1 MPNYNNNNNTECE
14 GFKVGDVVAPA
25 PNGSRGYNLNM
36 IEGNEYVVTDVSCA
50 YIYVSGVFRS
60 RVSNEDLSDI
70 AIAFDP
76 SDVVHTS
83 STTREAVDKPTKGV
97 YIKTH
102 TLTKLRSIL
111 NLTVDYPMTVMNYNK
126 YFIACPT
133 TLNTSKE
140 KPLTNG
146 DEGNFW
152 LYGSKD
158 TKIKLSKIL
167 KAIFGIN
174 DSTLLEHYNN
184 KWKQTYSVDTSSVE
198 VTEDIRAIYDATH
211 ASSGELGSSC
221 MRYKGEWMD
230 IYQDVGTKVAY
241 IKDADGVLLAR
252 ALFWD
257 NNIVD
262 EDGNVSM
269 VLDRIFSSSQNHTL
283 TLKKWAKE
291 NDITL
296 ISDIDYKKY
305 TTIKEH
311 NYNYDGVPYIDNFCY
326 SYNGKLTTSDEHGAY
341 DTLQATDGTTGEKGY
356 TNISTIEVNY
366 CDCCE
371 ESTNGDLHCTYED
384 SYVCE
389 GCLDEY
395 YHYCEDVD
403 SYVYHDHC
411 YYIASCDYYV
421 KDLDDYFECACDG
434 ELYPIDD
441 AIEDRDTG
449 DLYYVDNEHGLIQD
463 EETEEWYRDED

>member
-1 MPNYNNNNNTECE
+1 MPNYNNNIR
-14 GFKVGDVVAPA
+14 GFEVGDVVAPA

-36 IEGNEYVVTDVSCA
+36 IEGNTYVVTDVSCY

-60 RVSNEDLSDI
+60 RISNEDSSDI

-76 SDVVHTS
+76 NDVVHAS
-83 STTREAVDKPTKGV
+83 STIKEAVDKPTKGV

-126 YFIACPT
+126 HFIACPI
-133 TLNTSKE
+133 TLNTSKD
-140 KPLTNG
+140 KPLTHG

-167 KAIFGIN
+167 KAIFGID
-174 DSTLLEHYNN
+174 DSTLLEQYNN
-184 KWKQTYSVDTSSVE
+184 KWKQTYIVDTSSVE
-198 VTEDIRAIYDATH
+198 VTEDICAIYDATH

-221 MRYKGEWMD
+221 MRYKGEWMG

-241 IKDADGVLLAR
+241 IKDDDDMLLAR

-296 ISDIDYKKY
+296 ISDSDDKKY

-326 SYNGKLTTSDEHGAY
+326 SQMSKLTTSDEDGY
-341 DTLQATDGTTGEKGY
+341 DDILQSTDGTTEEKDA
-356 TNISTIEVNY
+356 TNISAVVSNY

-371 ESTNGDLHCTYED
+371 ESTSEDLHCTYED

-389 GCLDEY
+389 TCLDEY
-395 YHYCEDVD
+395 YRYCEDVGG
-403 SYVYHDHC
+403 YVYHDFC

-421 KDLDDYFECACDG
+421 KD
-434 ELYPIDD
+434 
-441 AIEDRDTG
+441 
-449 DLYYVDNEHGLIQD
+449 
-463 EETEEWYRDED
+463 

>member
-1 MPNYNNNNNTECE
+1 MPNYNNNNPECE
-14 GFKVGDVVAPA
+14 GFKIGDVVAPA
-25 PNGSRGYNLNM
+25 PNGDHTYNLNM
-36 IEGNEYVVTDVSCA
+36 IEGTVYTITGISWPLVYLSGEFKYSSSGDVYHYSA
-50 YIYVSGVFRS
+50 MAFNNG
-60 RVSNEDLSDI
+60 
-70 AIAFDP
+70 AI
-76 SDVVHTS
+76 VHAS
-83 STTREAVDKPTKGV
+83 STIKEAADKPKKGL

-126 YFIACPT
+126 HFIACPI
-133 TLNTSKE
+133 TLNTSKD
-140 KPLTNG
+140 KPLTHG

-167 KAIFGIN
+167 KAIFGID
-174 DSTLLEHYNN
+174 DSTLLEQYNN
-184 KWKQTYSVDTSSVE
+184 KWKQTYIVDTSSVE
-198 VTEDIRAIYDATH
+198 VTEDICAIYDATH

-221 MRYKGEWMD
+221 MRYKGEWMG

-241 IKDADGVLLAR
+241 IKDDDDMLLAR

-257 NNIVD
+257 DNIVD
-262 EDGNVSM
+262 EDGNVSR

-296 ISDIDYKKY
+296 ISDSDDKKY

-326 SYNGKLTTSDEHGAY
+326 SQMSKLTTSDEDGC
-341 DTLQATDGTTGEKGY
+341 DDILQATDGTTEEKGY
-356 TNISTIEVNY
+356 TNISMIDVNY

-403 SYVYHDHC
+403 SYVYHDFC

-421 KDLDDYFECACDG
+421 KDLDDYFECTCDG
-434 ELYPIDD
+434 ESYHIDG

-463 EETEEWYRDED
+463 EETGEWYRDED

>member
-1 MPNYNNNNNTECE
+1 
-14 GFKVGDVVAPA
+14 
-25 PNGSRGYNLNM
+25 
-36 IEGNEYVVTDVSCA
+36 
-50 YIYVSGVFRS
+50 
-60 RVSNEDLSDI
+60 
-70 AIAFDP
+70 
-76 SDVVHTS
+76 
-83 STTREAVDKPTKGV
+83 
-97 YIKTH
+97 
-102 TLTKLRSIL
+102 
-111 NLTVDYPMTVMNYNK
+111 MTVMNYTIH
-126 YFIACPT
+126 FIACPI
-133 TLNTSKE
+133 TLNTSKD
-140 KPLTNG
+140 KPLTHG

-174 DSTLLEHYNN
+174 DSTLLEQYNN
-184 KWKQTYSVDTSSVE
+184 KWKQAYNIDTSNVE

-211 ASSGELGSSC
+211 VSSGELGNSC

-241 IKDADGVLLAR
+241 IKDDDDMLLAR

-291 NDITL
+291 NDIAL
-296 ISDIDYKKY
+296 ISVSDDKKY

-326 SYNGKLTTSDEHGAY
+326 SHMSKLTTSDEQGN
-341 DTLQATDGTTGEKGY
+341 DDILQATDGSTEEKGY

-384 SYVCE
+384 SYVCAL
-389 GCLDEY
+389 CLDDY
-395 YHYCEDVD
+395 YRYCEDVD
-403 SYVYHDHC
+403 SYVYHDFCH
-411 YYIASCDYYV
+411 YIDSCDYYV
-421 KDLDDYFECACDG
+421 KDLDDYFACTCDG

-449 DLYYVDNEHGLIQD
+449 ELYYVDNEHGLIQD
-463 EETEEWYRDED
+463 EETGEWYRDEY

>member
-1 MPNYNNNNNTECE
+1 MPNNNNNNNPDCECFE
-14 GFKVGDVVAPA
+14 VGDVVAPA

-36 IEGNEYVVTDVSCA
+36 IEGNTYVVTDVSCY

-60 RVSNEDLSDI
+60 RISNEDSSDI

-76 SDVVHTS
+76 SDVVHAS
-83 STTREAVDKPTKGV
+83 STIKEAVDKPTKGL
-97 YIKTH
+97 YIKSH
-102 TLTKLRSIL
+102 TLAKLRFIL
-111 NLTVDYPMTVMNYNK
+111 NLTVDYPMTIMNDNK
-126 YFIACPT
+126 YFIACPI
-133 TLNTSKE
+133 TLNTSKD

-152 LYGSKD
+152 LYGNKD

-167 KAIFGIN
+167 KAIFGID
-174 DSTLLEHYNN
+174 DSTLLEQYNN
-184 KWKQTYSVDTSSVE
+184 KWKQAYIVDTSRVE

-221 MRYKGEWMD
+221 MRYKGAWMN

-241 IKDADGVLLAR
+241 IKNDANILLAR

-262 EDGNVSM
+262 EDGNVSR

-291 NDITL
+291 NDIAL
-296 ISDIDYKKY
+296 ISDSDDKIY

-311 NYNYDGVPYIDNFCY
+311 NYNYEGVPYIDNFCY
-326 SYNGKLTTSDEHGAY
+326 SHMSKLTTSDEDGS
-341 DTLQATDGTTGEKGY
+341 DDILQATDGSTEEKGY
-356 TNISTIEVNY
+356 TNISTIEANY

-371 ESTNGDLHCTYED
+371 ESAYEDLHCTYED
-384 SYVCE
+384 SYVCSA
-389 GCLDEY
+389 CLDDY
-395 YHYCEDVD
+395 YHYCEDVGG
-403 SYVYHDHC
+403 YVYHDFCH
-411 YYIASCDYYV
+411 YIASCDYYV
-421 KDLDDYFECACDG
+421 KDLDDYFACTCDG

-463 EETEEWYRDED
+463 EETEEWYRDEY

>member
-1 MPNYNNNNNTECE
+1 
-14 GFKVGDVVAPA
+14 
-25 PNGSRGYNLNM
+25 
-36 IEGNEYVVTDVSCA
+36 
-50 YIYVSGVFRS
+50 
-60 RVSNEDLSDI
+60 
-70 AIAFDP
+70 
-76 SDVVHTS
+76 
-83 STTREAVDKPTKGV
+83 
-97 YIKTH
+97 
-102 TLTKLRSIL
+102 
-111 NLTVDYPMTVMNYNK
+111 MNDNK

-133 TLNTSKE
+133 TLNTSKD

-198 VTEDIRAIYDATH
+198 VTEDIRAIYDAKHTP
-211 ASSGELGSSC
+211 SGELGNSC

-241 IKDADGVLLAR
+241 IKDNDGALLAR

-296 ISDIDYKKY
+296 ISDSDDKIY

-341 DTLQATDGTTGEKGY
+341 DTLQATDGTTEEKGY
-356 TNISTIEVNY
+356 TNISMIEVNY

-384 SYVCE
+384 SYVCTT
-389 GCLDEY
+389 CLDEY

-403 SYVYHDHC
+403 SYVHQDYC
-411 YYIASCDYYV
+411 YYIVGYDYYV
-421 KDLDDYFECACDG
+421 KDLDDYFECTCDG
-434 ELYPIDD
+434 ELYHIDE

-449 DLYYVDNEHGLIQD
+449 ELYYVDNEHGLIQD

>member
-1 MPNYNNNNNTECE
+1 MPNYNNNIR
-14 GFKVGDVVAPA
+14 GFEVGDVVAPA

-36 IEGNEYVVTDVSCA
+36 IEGNTYVVTDVSCY

-60 RVSNEDLSDI
+60 RISNEDSSDI

-76 SDVVHTS
+76 NDVVHAS
-83 STTREAVDKPTKGV
+83 STIKEAVDKPTKGV

-126 YFIACPT
+126 HFIACPI
-133 TLNTSKE
+133 TLNTSKD
-140 KPLTNG
+140 KPLTHG

-167 KAIFGIN
+167 KAIFGID
-174 DSTLLEHYNN
+174 DSTLLEQYNN
-184 KWKQTYSVDTSSVE
+184 KWKQTYIVDTSSVE
-198 VTEDIRAIYDATH
+198 VTEDICAIYDATH

-221 MRYKGEWMD
+221 MRYKGEWMG

-241 IKDADGVLLAR
+241 IKDDDDMLLAR

-257 NNIVD
+257 DNIVD
-262 EDGNVSM
+262 EDGNVSR

-296 ISDIDYKKY
+296 ISDSDDKKY

-326 SYNGKLTTSDEHGAY
+326 SQMSKLTTSDEDGY
-341 DTLQATDGTTGEKGY
+341 DDILQSTDGTTEEKDA
-356 TNISTIEVNY
+356 TNISAVVSNY

-371 ESTNGDLHCTYED
+371 ESTSEDLHCTYED

-389 GCLDEY
+389 TCLDEY
-395 YHYCEDVD
+395 YRYCEDVGG
-403 SYVYHDHC
+403 YVYHDFC
-411 YYIASCDYYV
+411 YYIAGYDYYV
-421 KDLDDYFECACDG
+421 KDLDEYFECACDG
-434 ELYPIDD
+434 EMYHIDD

-463 EETEEWYRDED
+463 EETEEWYRDEY

>member
-1 MPNYNNNNNTECE
+1 MPNNNNTT
-14 GFKVGDVVAPA
+14 GVKVGDVVAPA

-36 IEGNEYVVTDVSCA
+36 IEGNTYVVTDVSFHHVYLEGEFKSPISGA
-50 YIYVSGVFRS
+50 VSHCPAMCF
-60 RVSNEDLSDI
+60 NKD
-70 AIAFDP
+70 
-76 SDVVHTS
+76 DVVHAS
-83 STTREAVDKPTKGV
+83 STIKEAADKPKKGL
-97 YIKTH
+97 YIKTN

-111 NLTVDYPMTVMNYNK
+111 NLTVDYPLTVMNYNK
-126 YFIACPT
+126 YFIACPA

-174 DSTLLEHYNN
+174 DSTLLEQYND
-184 KWKQTYSVDTSSVE
+184 KWKQFYIVDTSSVE
-198 VTEDIRAIYDATH
+198 VTEDICAIYDATH
-211 ASSGELGSSC
+211 TSSGELGSSC
-221 MRYKGEWMD
+221 MRYKGAWMD

-241 IKDADGVLLAR
+241 IKDDDGALLAR

-262 EDGNVSM
+262 EDGNVSR

-296 ISDIDYKKY
+296 ISTSDDKKY

-326 SYNGKLTTSDEHGAY
+326 SHMSKLTTSDEDGN
-341 DTLQATDGTTGEKGY
+341 DDILQATDGSTEEKGY

-371 ESTNGDLHCTYED
+371 ESAYEDLHCTYED
-384 SYVCE
+384 SWVCAT
-389 GCLDEY
+389 CLDEY

-403 SYVYHDHC
+403 SYVYHDFCH
-411 YYIASCDYYV
+411 YIASYEYYV

-434 ELYPIDD
+434 EIYHIDY

-449 DLYYVDNEHGLIQD
+449 GLYCVDNEHGLIQD
-463 EETEEWYRDED
+463 EETGEWYRDEY

>member
-1 MPNYNNNNNTECE
+1 MPNYNNNIR
-14 GFKVGDVVAPA
+14 GFEVGDVVAPA

-36 IEGNEYVVTDVSCA
+36 IEGNTYVVTDVSCY

-60 RVSNEDLSDI
+60 RISNEDSSDI

-76 SDVVHTS
+76 NDVVHAS
-83 STTREAVDKPTKGV
+83 STIKEAVDKPTKGV

-126 YFIACPT
+126 HFIACPI
-133 TLNTSKE
+133 TLNTSKD
-140 KPLTNG
+140 KPLTHG

-167 KAIFGIN
+167 KAIFGID
-174 DSTLLEHYNN
+174 DSTLLEQYNN
-184 KWKQTYSVDTSSVE
+184 KWKQTYIVDTSSVE
-198 VTEDIRAIYDATH
+198 VTEDICAIYDATH

-221 MRYKGEWMD
+221 MRYKGEWMG

-241 IKDADGVLLAR
+241 IKDDDDMLLAR

-257 NNIVD
+257 DNIVD
-262 EDGNVSM
+262 EDGNVSR

-296 ISDIDYKKY
+296 ISDSDDKKY

-326 SYNGKLTTSDEHGAY
+326 SQMSKLTTSDEDGY
-341 DTLQATDGTTGEKGY
+341 DDILQSTDGTTEEKDA
-356 TNISTIEVNY
+356 TNISAVVSNY

-371 ESTNGDLHCTYED
+371 ESTSEDLHCTYED

-389 GCLDEY
+389 TCLDEY
-395 YHYCEDVD
+395 YRYCEDVGG
-403 SYVYHDHC
+403 YVYHDFC
-411 YYIASCDYYV
+411 YYIAGYDYYV
-421 KDLDDYFECACDG
+421 KDLDEYFECACDG
-434 ELYPIDD
+434 EMYHIDD

-463 EETEEWYRDED
+463 EETGEWYRDEY